1 MAGRRRTRGRQG
13 RNYHRQAASRPHR
26 HGRFTL
32 RRRGHPLCQS
42 RYCASAEFLRRRSGT
57 LYRCATGGHNVSMAR
72 AKRSP
77 PTEAVAPAAE
87 TGGTLTIDIAAIVAN
102 WQALARQLLTVEC
115 AAVVKANAYGMGLK
129 PVATALAQ
137 AGCKTFFVAD
147 LAEARTVRALAA
159 DATIYVL
166 HGFMLEAAESFIEL
180 DVHPVINSMTELAE
194 WDTFVATRGWQ
205 SGAALHVDTGMNR
218 LGVSPEE
225 AAALAPRVQT
235 QNHGIALFL
244 SHLACAD
251 IPDHPLNARQLQ
263 LFRGLRA
270 LYSGIPASL
279 ANSSGVFLGDATYFD
294 LARPGAALY
303 GINPTPSRPNP
314 MKSVV
319 ELTGRVVQIRAVARE
334 QTIGYGATW
343 RARRNSRIAVAA
355 LGYANG
361 LLRAGSGSDERPG
374 GAAIVAGKRCPIV
387 GRISMD
393 LLMLDITDL
402 PDGAVRRGDFATLI
416 GGELSIDEV
425 AAAAGTIGYE
435 ILTRLGMRCHL
446 DYRGV

>member
-1 MAGRRRTRGRQG
+1 MAREKHTSP
-13 RNYHRQAASRPHR
+13 AASDP
-26 HGRFTL
+26 
-32 RRRGHPLCQS
+32 
-42 RYCASAEFLRRRSGT
+42 A
-57 LYRCATGGHNVSMAR
+57 
-72 AKRSP
+72 
-77 PTEAVAPAAE
+77 AAE
-87 TGGTLTIDIAAIVAN
+87 TCGTLTIDLAAIVAN
-102 WQALARQLLTVEC
+102 WQALTRQLLTVEC
-115 AAVVKANAYGMGLK
+115 AAVVKANAYGLGLK
-129 PVATALAQ
+129 PVVAAMAD

-147 LAEARTVRALAA
+147 IAEARIVRARAK

-166 HGFMLEAAESFIEL
+166 HGFTLQCAEAFIEL
-180 DVHPVINSMTELAE
+180 AARPVINSMTELAE
-194 WDTFVATRGWQ
+194 WDTFVADRAWQ
-205 SGAALHVDTGMNR
+205 GGAALHVDTGMNR

-235 QNHGIALFL
+235 QNHGIALLL

-263 LFRGLRA
+263 LFRELRA

-279 ANSSGVFLGDATYFD
+279 ANSSGIFLGDATYFD

-303 GINPTPSRPNP
+303 GINPTPGRPNP

-343 RARRNSRIAVAA
+343 TARRNSRIAVVA

-361 LLRAGSGSDERPG
+361 LLRAGSAGDKHPG
-374 GAAIVAGKRCPIV
+374 GAAIVAGKRCLIV

-402 PDGAVRRGDFATLI
+402 ADGAVRRGDFATLI

-435 ILTRLGMRCHL
+435 VLTRLGMRCHQN
-446 DYRGV
+446 YRSG